1 MFDSFDPQ
9 WTWLVLGLVLAIAEM
24 VVPGVFLIWFA
35 AAAMIVGL
43 LGFLLPLPLPL
54 EVVLF
59 AGLAVVNVLAGRR
72 WLRGHPV
79 ESADPLLNQRGQ
91 QLVGRKVVVTHA
103 IEGGSGRVR
112 CGDTEWLAQGPDAI
126 PGTKLTVTGS
136 TGSTLIVDA
145 VP

>member
-1 MFDSFDPQ
+1 MLDGLDPQ
-9 WTWLVLGLVLAIAEM
+9 WSWLVLGLVLAIAEM

-35 AAAMIVGL
+35 AAALAVGL
-43 LGFLLPLPLPL
+43 LSFVLPLGLPL
-54 EVVLF
+54 QVVLF
-59 AGLAVVNVLAGRR
+59 AVLSVVSVVASRR

-91 QLVGRKVVVTHA
+91 QLVGTKVTVTEA

-112 CGDTEWLAQGPDAI
+112 CGDTEWLAQGPDAAA
-126 PGTKLTVTGS
+126 GTRLTVTGS

>member
-1 MFDSFDPQ
+1 MLDSFDPQ

-35 AAAMIVGL
+35 VAALLVGL
-43 LGFLLPLPLPL
+43 FSFVMPLSLPL

-59 AGLAVVNVLAGRR
+59 AVLAVINVLASRR

-79 ESADPLLNQRGQ
+79 ESADPLLNQRGL
-91 QLVGRKVVVTHA
+91 QLVGRKVTVTQA
-103 IEGGSGRVR
+103 IEGGNGRVK
-112 CGDTEWLAQGPDAI
+112 CGDTEWLAQGPDAEA
-126 PGTKLTVTGS
+126 GAKLTVTGS

>member
-1 MFDSFDPQ
+1 MLDGLDPQ
-9 WTWLVLGLVLAIAEM
+9 WSWLVLGLVLAIAEM

-35 AAAMIVGL
+35 AAALAVGL
-43 LGFLLPLPLPL
+43 LSFVVPLGLPLQ
-54 EVVLF
+54 VVLF
-59 AGLAVVNVLAGRR
+59 TVLSVVSVVASRR

-79 ESADPLLNQRGQ
+79 QSADPLLNQRGQ
-91 QLVGRKVVVTHA
+91 QLVGTKVTVTEA

-112 CGDTEWLAQGPDAI
+112 CGDTEWLAQGPDAAA
-126 PGTKLTVTGS
+126 GARLTVTGS

>member
-1 MFDSFDPQ
+1 MLDGLDPQ
-9 WTWLVLGLVLAIAEM
+9 WSWLVLGLVLAIAEM

-35 AAAMIVGL
+35 AAALAVGL
-43 LGFLLPLPLPL
+43 LSFVVPLGLPLQ
-54 EVVLF
+54 VVLF
-59 AGLAVVNVLAGRR
+59 AVLSVVSVVASRR

-79 ESADPLLNQRGQ
+79 QSADPLLNQRGQ
-91 QLVGRKVVVTHA
+91 QLVGTKVTVTEA

-112 CGDTEWLAQGPDAI
+112 CGDTEWLAQGPDAAA
-126 PGTKLTVTGS
+126 GARLTVTGS